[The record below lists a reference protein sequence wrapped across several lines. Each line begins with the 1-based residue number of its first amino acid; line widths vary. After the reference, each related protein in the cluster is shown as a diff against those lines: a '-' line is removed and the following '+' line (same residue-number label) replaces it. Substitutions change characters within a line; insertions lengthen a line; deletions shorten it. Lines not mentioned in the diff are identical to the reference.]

1 MPNLNESLFENP
13 EITDYFILD
22 SNGEK
27 YGQKDKDYSTY
38 CYNIHRN
45 KRLSKNSIFLYR
57 KPQKLT
63 SDSKFVIYGGGMIS
77 SITKPDENG
86 DVTAHIKNGF
96 VLPNPIHQDD
106 ITQDDIKKINKK
118 DENKHN
124 NKNKKSIPKTSTSKN
139 WKHFW
144 NQYGINKVNGE
155 SLKNLVGKQKFRP
168 VNSGSQNSILDK
180 DITSSKFELT
190 LDNGITKT
198 RKKANKVTVGKNIDF
213 TKIQKNKNYYGKLGE
228 LLVLDLLIDKAKKNK
243 SKLPE
248 QVSKTKGDGLGYD
261 IRAFDK
267 NNCELQ
273 IEVKSTKGPYSDGFY
288 MTKNECDIAAK
299 NLKTYKIYRVF
310 DINVEKATA
319 KFRIFDGPF
328 NDQHY
333 DFETETVKVYLKD

>member
-106 ITQDDIKKINKK
+106 ITQDDIKKLIKKMKINIIIKIRNRFQK
-118 DENKHN
+118 QVLARIG
-124 NKNKKSIPKTSTSKN
+124 SI
-139 WKHFW
+139 F
-144 NQYGINKVNGE
+144 GINM
-155 SLKNLVGKQKFRP
+155 
-168 VNSGSQNSILDK
+168 
-180 DITSSKFELT
+180 
-190 LDNGITKT
+190 
-198 RKKANKVTVGKNIDF
+198 A
-213 TKIQKNKNYYGKLGE
+213 
-228 LLVLDLLIDKAKKNK
+228 
-243 SKLPE
+243 
-248 QVSKTKGDGLGYD
+248 
-261 IRAFDK
+261 
-267 NNCELQ
+267 
-273 IEVKSTKGPYSDGFY
+273 
-288 MTKNECDIAAK
+288 
-299 NLKTYKIYRVF
+299 
-310 DINVEKATA
+310 
-319 KFRIFDGPF
+319 
-328 NDQHY
+328 
-333 DFETETVKVYLKD
+333 